1 MPRSMSSLSQ
11 WIAGYRTLYP
21 RLDVGGGGA
30 RCTVGELQF
39 LNRQTL
45 TCQLGVFQ
53 ESEKL

>member
-1 MPRSMSSLSQ
+1 MSSLSQ